1 MPSSRSFSG
10 PGHRPTEEYVRRLRL
25 RLNRAF
31 PGVTFYFL
39 PADIV
44 SQTINFG
51 LPAPFDVQI
60 VGRDQQQ
67 NRAVAGRLAEKLRRV
82 PGVADVR
89 VQQPADLPRLQ
100 FAVDRVKASELGL
113 TQRDVAN
120 AMLLSLSGSSQVQ
133 PMYWL
138 NPKKGVQ
145 YLVNVRTPQHAMDSL
160 SALNVIPAGIGQ
172 PGRGDAQ
179 VLANLA
185 TLRRSTG
192 PPIVNHYNVMPVIDV
207 LAGTNGRDLGGVL
220 RDIRPLVAEAEKE
233 LTKGNFIVL
242 RGQAQTMDSSFLGL
256 GLGLIVATAL
266 IYLLLVVNF
275 QSWLDPFIILTA
287 LPGALAGVVWGL
299 YLTYTTLNVPALMGA
314 IMSLGAGA
322 NGEAARL
329 RLRSPVPRTR
339 RRARPQ
345 RPSAD
350 PREAERVLPR
360 AIGPH
365 RRRDLRRFAYPAHR
379 TRSRQFTRPYT
390 RRKLRTGEIRRG
402 RGGPAPDSAGQHPA
416 VPRRRSAGGR
426 GPARRYGRTP
436 LGEAGP

>member
-1 MPSSRSFSG
+1 M
-10 PGHRPTEEYVRRLRL
+10 
-25 RLNRAF
+25 
-31 PGVTFYFL
+31 
-39 PADIV
+39 